1 MQSSSLVPISCLFL
15 ILSLLLLCQIKCH
28 WKCRN
33 VAESEAGRKTEPKR
47 WQRRRKKTISQLSEM
62 ERRAECDGSCS
73 NDTTAG
79 VLASPAAPDIS
90 QHSRKQRTSKCARF
104 WKRSFPPETLWIH
117 LDPVLQKLRTGCT
130 EGQHLH
136 IFGDTAAPRAT
147 TPGDLRDHRKHLPGE
162 GGLQPGNNQH
172 PPPLLYLLAFH
183 KASQTLSP
191 VYSVFSSLILCP

>member
-1 MQSSSLVPISCLFL
+1 MQ
-15 ILSLLLLCQIKCH
+15 KCGRERSGEENRA
-28 WKCRN
+28 KA
-33 VAESEAGRKTEPKR
+33 VATKKR
-47 WQRRRKKTISQLSEM
+47 KTISQLSEM

-104 WKRSFPPETLWIH
+104 WKRSFPPETIWIH

-162 GGLQPGNNQH
+162 GGLQPGNNRH
-172 PPPLLYLLAFH
+172 PPP
-183 KASQTLSP
+183 
-191 VYSVFSSLILCP
+191 FSICWPFTKPHRHWVLFTRSFPALFCVLN